1 MEGGSFNNTG
11 AVMEVSKLQVGV
23 IFILTG
29 ITSLAA
35 YLLIAST
42 TVGQIS
48 ELYGLGF
55 LFIFL
60 GVLALVGHVKGVAP
74 EGDR

>member
-1 MEGGSFNNTG
+1 MEDN
-11 AVMEVSKLQVGV
+11 KRQ
-23 IFILTG
+23 TG
-29 ITSLAA
+29 IIFLVIGVTSICA
-35 YLLIAST
+35 YLLIART

-55 LFIFL
+55 LFTFL
-60 GVLALVGHVKGVAP
+60 GVLALVGHVMGVAP

>member
-1 MEGGSFNNTG
+1 MEDN
-11 AVMEVSKLQVGV
+11 KRQ
-23 IFILTG
+23 TG
-29 ITSLAA
+29 IIFLVIGIASIGA
-35 YLLIAST
+35 YLLIATT

-55 LFIFL
+55 LFTFL
-60 GVLALVGHVKGVAP
+60 GILSLIGHAMGVAP